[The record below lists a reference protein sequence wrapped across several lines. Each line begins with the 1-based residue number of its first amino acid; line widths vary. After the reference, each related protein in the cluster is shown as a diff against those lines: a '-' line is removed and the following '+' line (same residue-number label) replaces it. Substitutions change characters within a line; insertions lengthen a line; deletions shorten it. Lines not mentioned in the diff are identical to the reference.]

1 MQQLQ
6 ELIVTRLR
14 ERGVDVFEAGGGV
27 SFNGTACRVPLRM
40 AVRISGSET
49 MSGHALLALSATTPP
64 TSLAERPSGAI
75 QVRRDREAPR
85 GPADP
90 PIEFSGP
97 TPWPTARQREVAVLL
112 NLINATRLRT
122 GALSLSSLGNMI
134 RFDWAVPVTLSSELT
149 LVGTLIDVA
158 QSVMERFLPAIE
170 GVVVEGFSAETAL
183 RRRAPNGAVGQIQQ
197 ED

>member
-1 MQQLQ
+1 MNQLQ
-6 ELIVTRLR
+6 ELIITRLR
-14 ERGVDVFEAGGGV
+14 ERGVEFFETGGGAG
-27 SFNGTACRVPLRM
+27 FNGTACKVPIRM
-40 AVRISGSET
+40 SIRIRGSET
-49 MSGHALLALSATTPP
+49 MAGHALLALSATTIPA
-64 TSLAERPSGAI
+64 SLAPRPTAAGQA
-75 QVRRDREAPR
+75 RRDREAPR

-97 TPWPTARQREVAVLL
+97 TAWPTARQREVAVLL

-134 RFDWAVPVTLSSELT
+134 RFDWAVPVTLSTDLT
-149 LVGTLIDVA
+149 VVGTLIDVA

-170 GVVVEGFSAETAL
+170 GVVVEGLSAETAL